1 MFQSANLI
9 NLLDGIPHAVLLV
22 DKGFRVRRLNN
33 RAEALTGRSSDEATG
48 VAAASILRSS
58 QAFEKTCSSVIK
70 EKSTEVLEGNILDQ
84 NRRIV
89 PIRFSISPVEN
100 QQHKVLGAMVILE
113 DITQT
118 GESREKTG
126 PESYEEMV
134 SLNPRMQDVYEQIPV
149 FAGTDA
155 SVLIDGETGTGKGK
169 VAEMIHNDSKRSGF
183 PFIKINCGALPPQ
196 LLESDLFGHVKGA
209 FSTADRD
216 KPGMFRLADR
226 GTIFFTE
233 IGDLPLPLQAKLLTV
248 LDDGV
253 FIPLGSTKKVAM
265 NVRIIAASGRDLRA
279 MVTEGTF
286 REDLFYRLK
295 VLQLHLPALRERA
308 EDIPLLI
315 DYFVHVFSTKVEA
328 LQIEPE
334 AVRILKEYTYP
345 GNIRELRNIIEH
357 AVTLSHGDTITPEHL
372 PDYLFDEQAAGNLLP
387 GWRTGYGAGASRGRL
402 KSQGPVKWIDVEKEM
417 ILEALRK
424 SRGKRSQAAKMLGW
438 SRSTLYRKLK
448 NHEI

>member
-1 MFQSANLI
+1 MFQCANLI
-9 NLLDGIPHAVLLV
+9 KLLDGIPHAVVLV
-22 DKGFRVRRLNN
+22 DKGFRVRHLNS
-33 RAEALTGRSSDEATG
+33 RAEALTGRSSEEAAG
-48 VAAASILRSS
+48 VVAESILRSS
-58 QAFEKTCSSVIK
+58 HNTLS
-70 EKSTEVLEGNILDQ
+70 KSIEGVLENKTVDVFEGNVLDQ
-84 NRRIV
+84 NRKIV
-89 PIRFSISPVEN
+89 PIRFSISAVEG
-100 QQHKVLGAMVILE
+100 QQKKGLGAMLILE

-118 GESREKTG
+118 IESREKTG
-126 PESYEEMV
+126 PETYEEMV
-134 SLNPRMQDVYEQIPV
+134 SLNPRMQEVYEQIPV

-169 VAEMIHNDSKRSGF
+169 VAELIHNESKRSGF
-183 PFIKINCGALPPQ
+183 PFIKIHCGALPPQ
-196 LLESDLFGHVKGA
+196 LLESELFGHVKGA

-265 NVRIIAASGRDLRA
+265 NVRVIAATSKDLKSLVA
-279 MVTEGTF
+279 DGSF

-295 VLQLHLPALRERA
+295 VLQLHLPPLRERI

-315 DYFVHVFSTKVEA
+315 DFFLNVFSPGREA
-328 LQIEPE
+328 AEIDPE
-334 AVRILKEYTYP
+334 AVRLLKEYSYP

-357 AVTLSHGDTITPEHL
+357 AATLSHGETVTPEHL
-372 PDYLFDEQAAGNLLP
+372 PDYILEEQAGGLLP
-387 GWRTGYGAGASRGRL
+387 GWRQGFSADARRAV
-402 KSQGPVKWIDVEKEM
+402 SQGPVKWHDVEKEM

-424 SRGKRSQAAKMLGW
+424 SRGKRSQAAKLLGW
-438 SRSTLYRKLK
+438 SRSTLYRKLR
-448 NHEI
+448 NHDI

>member
-1 MFQSANLI
+1 MFQNANLI
-9 NLLDGIPHAVLLV
+9 NLLNGIPYAALLV
-22 DKGFRVRRLNN
+22 DKGFLVRQMNH
-33 RAEALTGRSSDEATG
+33 RAEALTGRGSERATG
-48 VAAASILRSS
+48 VAAENILRSNQNS
-58 QAFEKTCSSVIK
+58 FAKAFSAVITEKKI
-70 EKSTEVLEGNILDQ
+70 EVLEGNVLDQ
-84 NRRIV
+84 NRKIV
-89 PIRFSISPVEN
+89 PVRFTVSPVEN
-100 QQHKVLGAMVILE
+100 HQNKVLGAMIVLE
-113 DITQT
+113 DITQIV
-118 GESREKTG
+118 ESREKAG
-126 PESYEEMV
+126 PGSYEEMV
-134 SLNPRMQDVYEQIPV
+134 SLNPRMQDVYEHIPV

-169 VAEMIHNDSKRSGF
+169 VAEMIHNESKRSGF

-196 LLESDLFGHVKGA
+196 LLESELFGHVKGA
-209 FSTADRD
+209 FSNADRD

-265 NVRIIAASGRDLRA
+265 NVRIIAATGKDLKS
-279 MVTEGTF
+279 MVAEGTL

-315 DYFVHVFSTKVEA
+315 DYFVNVFSPKQTAPE
-328 LQIEPE
+328 IDPE
-334 AVRILKEYTYP
+334 AVRLLKEYSYP

-357 AVTLSHGDTITPEHL
+357 AVTLSHGEMIGPEHL
-372 PDYLFDEQAAGNLLP
+372 PDYLFEEQGAGMLP
-387 GWRTGYGAGASRGRL
+387 GWRTGYGQSAGKSIT
-402 KSQGPVKWIDVEKEM
+402 SQGSVKWNDVEKEM

-424 SRGKRSQAAKMLGW
+424 SRGKRSQAAKLLGW